1 MDKIEKIDKSLEEA
15 ARRYQ
20 EGVTVDTTIYY
31 CGTIEDVYFAN
42 RIADAFI
49 ARWKCRDDQMPMP
62 EDTVL
67 FNKGVMEGRRLERE
81 DMLKG
86 AIEGTVHANKTARWV
101 EAEVSREE
109 GFICGDKVKV
119 IVLKEEE

>member
-49 ARWKCRDDQMPMP
+49 AGWKCRDDQMPMP

-67 FNKGVMEGRRLERE
+67 FNKGVAEGRRLERE
-81 DMLKG
+81 DS
-86 AIEGTVHANKTARWV
+86 V
-101 EAEVSREE
+101 ECEVTDVGFNYLDLALFDAESLE
-109 GFICGDKVKV
+109 IKSGDKVKV
-119 IVLKEEE
+119 IVIKAGEE